1 MSVIVLNQL
10 VGPPLLERALR
21 GAGEHNAYEHVT
33 EVCHRSESVSSAVR
47 RTSRSLDSPP
57 LCTSGGV
64 ASGLSSESP
73 PASPRRVVPAEGEE
87 DG

>member
-57 LCTSGGV
+57 LATLGD
-64 ASGLSSESP
+64 SSESP